1 MATNQTER
9 VLELIKRFNN
19 GQKICIDELI
29 EDAHNE
35 GPTNLWYQEN
45 YKKKKNESDNIV
57 NAMSDKSIRRDL
69 DVIKKYFP
77 DSFEL
82 IRGGKGEKGCYKA
95 ITIEAFNNF
104 MDKDTI
110 ALMVQTFNIAQ
121 RNNIL
126 EDLNISD
133 DDKRII
139 NNKIKKT
146 KESYEFITKPY
157 ETKKGDV
164 KLLKEL
170 ERAIDWKRY
179 ITITQKEDNGPKD
192 YEVKPYKIV
201 FMNEN
206 FYLACENT
214 SKEYPFS
221 VFRLTNIFKIKL
233 HTNTFHVNRDIE
245 SFIKNMQTPFSK
257 YTPEF
262 RKHLIDV
269 VVEVSSEKARF
280 FKAKKFLPSQ
290 NTVEE
295 NDDGSLVLSFSVT
308 QEMEMEEL
316 IKKWI
321 PHMKVIAPLS
331 LKQKIEDDLRVYL
344 ST

>member
-1 MATNQTER
+1 MATNPQAR
-9 VLELIKRFNN
+9 VLELLKRFNN
-19 GQKICIDELI
+19 GEKVCIESLQNDSM
-29 EDAHNE
+29 
-35 GPTNLWYQEN
+35 WYG
-45 YKKKKNESDNIV
+45 
-57 NAMSDKSIRRDL
+57 KSEKTIRRDL
-69 DVIKKYFP
+69 DVIKEYFENG
-77 DSFEL
+77 FEL

-95 ITIEAFNNF
+95 ITKELFNNF

-126 EDLNISD
+126 EELNIND
-133 DDKRII
+133 DDKKII
-139 NNKIKKT
+139 NAKIKKS
-146 KESYEFITKPY
+146 KECYEFITKPY

-170 ERAIDWKRY
+170 EKAIDWKRY
-179 ITITQKEDNGPKD
+179 TTITQREGDGSKE

-214 SKEYPFS
+214 NEEYPFS
-221 VFRLTNIFKIKL
+221 IFRLTNIYKVKL
-233 HTNTFHVNRDIE
+233 HTQTFHINYDIE

-262 RKHLIDV
+262 KKHQIEV
-269 VVEVSSEKARF
+269 IVEIPSEKARF
-280 FKAKKFLPSQ
+280 FKAKKHLSSQ
-290 NTVEE
+290 KIVEE
-295 NDDGSLVLSFSVT
+295 KEDATLVLSFKVS
-308 QEMEMEEL
+308 QEMEMKEL

-321 PHMKVIAPLS
+321 PYMKVIKPVS
-331 LKQKIEDDLRVYL
+331 LKQEIEKELREYL
-344 ST
+344 EI

>member
-1 MATNQTER
+1 MATNPQAR
-9 VLELIKRFNN
+9 VLELLKRFND
-19 GQKICIDELI
+19 GKKVCIETLQNDTMWF
-29 EDAHNE
+29 
-35 GPTNLWYQEN
+35 G
-45 YKKKKNESDNIV
+45 K
-57 NAMSDKSIRRDL
+57 SDKTIRRDL
-69 DVIKKYFP
+69 DVIKEYFP

-95 ITIEAFNNF
+95 ITKDVFNNF

-121 RNNIL
+121 RNNVL
-126 EDLNISD
+126 EGLNISD

-139 NNKIKKT
+139 DAKIKKS
-146 KESYEFITKPY
+146 KECYEFITKPY

-179 ITITQKEDNGPKD
+179 TTITQREKDGSKD

-214 SKEYPFS
+214 SEEYPFS
-221 VFRLTNIFKIKL
+221 IFRLTNIFKVKL
-233 HTNTFHVNRDIE
+233 HTKTFHINPDIE
-245 SFIKNMQTPFSK
+245 SFIKNMQTPFPK

-262 RKHLIDV
+262 RKHLIEV
-269 VVEVSSEKARF
+269 IVEVPSSKARL
-280 FKAKKFLPSQ
+280 FKAKKHLASQ
-290 NTVEE
+290 KEIE
-295 NDDGSLVLSFSVT
+295 QKDDGTLVLSFKVS
-308 QEMEMEEL
+308 QEMEMEDL
-316 IKKWI
+316 VKKWI
-321 PHMKVIAPLS
+321 PHMRIIEPFS
-331 LKQKIEDDLRVYL
+331 LKQKIEEELREYL
-344 ST
+344 NI